1 MTRRIGKGFLGFL
14 LAFGLLAG
22 APAAADPP
30 PLGGAL
36 AEQWV
41 TLMPP
46 VPAPQ
51 TPFTAVAQGEG
62 QTVETRVRLDDYA
75 GRVVLLNVWATWCAP
90 CVHEMPALDQL
101 QADLA
106 DEGLLVLALS
116 TDRGGLNQVAPFY
129 EDLGLDNLEIFLDP
143 RGALASDLDVRG
155 LPSTYLIDRDGRVVG
170 ALQGAYD
177 WAGADAKAL
186 IRHYLAKAPTPA
198 QQEAER

>member
-1 MTRRIGKGFLGFL
+1 MTRGIGKGFLGLL
-14 LAFGLLAG
+14 LAFGVLAG
-22 APAAADPP
+22 APAAGDSP
-30 PLGGAL
+30 PLSPAL
-36 AEQWV
+36 AQQWV
-41 TLMPP
+41 PLTPP

-51 TPFTAVAQGEG
+51 TAFTAVERGED

-106 DEGLLVLALS
+106 DEGLLVLTLS
-116 TDRGGLNQVAPFY
+116 TDRGGLNQVEPFF
-129 EDLGLDNLEIFLDP
+129 EDLNLKHLEIFLDP
-143 RGALASDLDVRG
+143 RGALARDLDVRG
-155 LPSTYLIDRDGRVVG
+155 LPSTYLIDRDGQVVG